1 MRFFAH
7 AAAMAAAWILA
18 ATLYAQSTATI
29 TGRVITP
36 DNTPIADATVT
47 ILELRRTVEAGADGT
62 FRFDALPAGHYHL
75 HAESKRAGHA
85 VGEAGLQAGQ
95 TLPVEI
101 VMDPAIHHEEIVVS
115 AGPDARRASEVYQ
128 PVNVIEE
135 SEVAEQL
142 QPTLGETLNQEPGV
156 SSTYFGPGS
165 SRPVIRGVGGDR
177 IRILEEGVGTGDAS
191 NVSPDHAVS
200 IEPSKAQQIEIVRGP
215 ATLLYGS
222 NAVGGLVNVVDN
234 RVPTS
239 VPTETVTGSVDLRA
253 SSAAS
258 ERSGTLTLDGGA
270 GRFAWHLD
278 LSDRDTEDVDI
289 PGPADAEDDPA
300 EFRGKLDNSSLEARS
315 GTLGA
320 SYVGE
325 RGFLGV
331 AVTGFSTNYGVPG
344 HAHHHHEEGE
354 EEEEEE
360 EAPVRI
366 DLDQRRLDV
375 RGELTQLTGP
385 FENVRLRV
393 GINDYEHRELEGA
406 EVGTLFTNER
416 VEGRL
421 EARHRPLGLVRGVVG
436 VQLANN
442 DFAAIG
448 EEAFV
453 PANTVDT
460 RAIFAFEELTRGRFD
475 FQFGARYENQDVR
488 VEAPLPSRS
497 FGGVSVSGGAI
508 FRPVESYGVALSLAR
523 TVRLPTASELYAFGP
538 HVATRQFE
546 IGNADLSEETS
557 LGIDLSLRKTA
568 GRVRGQINLFR
579 NTFDGYIYDAPAG
592 EEEDELPV
600 FRYVQ
605 ADARFTGVELETHTE
620 LWHEGDHH
628 LEIDLGGD
636 YVRGTLA
643 GGGDLPRVPP
653 LRTALG
659 LRYKFRQL
667 SAHAEAWRYAT
678 QRRVAELEESTPG
691 YTLINASLS
700 YRILT
705 SRMIHDILLRGTN
718 LTDELARSHVSPLK
732 ETVPLPGRDITLA
745 YSVTF

>member
-1 MRFFAH
+1 MSFFSRN
-7 AAAMAAAWILA
+7 A
-18 ATLYAQSTATI
+18 ATVAALLLAFSLSAQNTATI
-29 TGRVITP
+29 TGRVMTP
-36 DNTPIADATVT
+36 DNAAIPDASVT
-47 ILELRRTVEAGADGT
+47 ILELRRTVQVGADGS
-62 FRFDALPAGHYHL
+62 FRFENVPAGHYHL
-75 HAESKRAGHA
+75 HAESRRVGHA
-85 VGEAGLQAGQ
+85 VGEAEIAAGQ

-128 PVNVIEE
+128 PVNVIEQ
-135 SEVAEQL
+135 SEIAAQL

-200 IEPSKAQQIEIVRGP
+200 VEPSKAQQIEIVRGP

-234 RVPTS
+234 RVPS
-239 VPTETVTGSVDLRA
+239 IVPTEVVTGTVDLRA
-253 SSAAS
+253 GTAAD
-258 ERSGTLTLDGGA
+258 ERSGTVTLDGGR
-270 GRFAWHLD
+270 GKFAWHLD
-278 LSDRDTEDVDI
+278 FSDRNAGDVDI
-289 PGPADAEDDPA
+289 PGPADAEDDPE
-300 EFRGKLDNSSLEARS
+300 EFTGKLENSSLEARS

-331 AVTGFSTNYGVPG
+331 AVTGFSTNYGIAG
-344 HAHHHHEEGE
+344 HHHHEGE
-354 EEEEEE
+354 EEGEEEE

-366 DLDQRRLDV
+366 DLDQRRFDL

-385 FENVRLRV
+385 FENVRLRLGV
-393 GINDYEHRELEGA
+393 NDYEHRELEGA
-406 EVGTLFTNER
+406 EVGTTFTNER

-421 EARHRPLGLVRGVVG
+421 EARHRPLGIVRGVLG

-475 FQFGARYENQDVR
+475 FQFGARYENQDVS
-488 VEAPLPSRS
+488 VAAPLPSRS
-497 FGGVSVSGGAI
+497 FAGISVSGGTI
-508 FRPVESYGVALSLAR
+508 FRPIEGYGVALSLAR
-523 TVRLPTASELYAFGP
+523 TVRIPTASELYAFGP

-546 IGNADLSEETS
+546 IGNAELSEETS
-557 LGIDLSLRKTA
+557 FGIDLSLRKNI
-568 GRVRGQINLFR
+568 GRVQGQINIFR
-579 NTFDGYIYDAPAG
+579 NSFDGYIYDAPTG
-592 EEEDELPV
+592 EVEDDLPV

-605 ADARFTGVELETHTE
+605 DDARFTGIELETHTE
-620 LWHEGDHH
+620 LWHEGEHH
-628 LEIDLGGD
+628 LELEVGGD
-636 YVRGTLA
+636 YVRGRLVD
-643 GGGDLPRVPP
+643 GGDLPRIPP
-653 LRTALG
+653 LRLSLG
-659 LRYKFRQL
+659 LLYRLGQWTAR
-667 SAHAEAWRYAT
+667 AEAWRYAT
-678 QRRVAELEESTPG
+678 QRRVATLEEPTPG
-691 YTLINASLS
+691 YTLVNASVS

-705 SRMIHDILLRGTN
+705 SRMVHDILLRGTN

-745 YSVTF
+745 YSMTF